1 MGHWVKHTHCFVSRL
16 SLRVLRKD
24 LLKERDVMSNGPSIS
39 IGLGAR
45 NLRDRDWLSKSDP
58 YIVISRPSTSGSFQ
72 VGPHEQ
78 DLRLKFEIYD
88 NDYNS
93 ADQLLGVTHLSL
105 EQLEAAAT
113 LGTSL
118 KIGGSGNGKVNAG
131 NLVVR
136 SFNRHG
142 GQQSQFGQAG
152 ALGGGHQS
160 QFGQAGSLGG
170 GHQGQL
176 SQSGPL
182 GGGHQGHIGQ
192 TGPYRGQPGQGGEL
206 SVGYPSQPV
215 GYPSQSVG
223 YPSQP
228 TAYHSQPAGYPYQ
241 PVAYPALPVGYPQA
255 NALQPVQGG

>member
-1 MGHWVKHTHCFVSRL
+1 
-16 SLRVLRKD
+16 
-24 LLKERDVMSNGPSIS
+24 MSNGPSIS

-72 VGPHEQ
+72 VLRKSETKKNCLNPDWADFLFNDREVGPHEQ
-78 DLRLKFEIYD
+78 DLRLKFEIFD

-105 EQLEAAAT
+105 KQLEAAAT

-142 GQQSQFGQAG
+142 QAG
-152 ALGGGHQS
+152 ALGGRHQS
-160 QFGQAGSLGG
+160 QFGQTGSLGG

-176 SQSGPL
+176 SQSGPCKPINL
-182 GGGHQGHIGQ
+182 SSF
-192 TGPYRGQPGQGGEL
+192 QPSIPIL
-206 SVGYPSQPV
+206 SSPTLPFSDPWSPFFYWLPICTNPQCSKQPINRTRWLCF
-215 GYPSQSVG
+215 S
-223 YPSQP
+223 
-228 TAYHSQPAGYPYQ
+228 TF
-241 PVAYPALPVGYPQA
+241 L
-255 NALQPVQGG
+255 NLQ